1 MENFELE
8 GAVKEVMD
16 GILPKKSRKIYE
28 AQYDTFVK
36 WCCQRK
42 LENVN
47 EDVLLKSKT
56 LSSSTLWAH
65 YSMLKTML
73 NVKRNIDVSKFY
85 KLSAFLKR
93 KSEGYKPKKAKV
105 LTLDQI
111 DKFLLEAPDKDFL
124 MIKVALIFGVAGAC
138 RGKELETSI
147 NN

>member
-1 MENFELE
+1 MSTKMFYLCFFAE
-8 GAVKEVMD
+8 
-16 GILPKKSRKIYE
+16 
-28 AQYDTFVK
+28 
-36 WCCQRK
+36 
-42 LENVN
+42 
-47 EDVLLKSKT
+47 KSKT

-124 MIKVALIFGVAGAC
+124 MINARMQYENI
-138 RGKELETSI
+138 
-147 NN
+147 

>member
-8 GAVKEVMD
+8 DAVKEVMD

-47 EDVLLKSKT
+47 EDVLLVFFAEKSKT

-73 NVKRNIDVSKFY
+73 NVKRNI
-85 KLSAFLKR
+85 
-93 KSEGYKPKKAKV
+93 G
-105 LTLDQI
+105 
-111 DKFLLEAPDKDFL
+111 
-124 MIKVALIFGVAGAC
+124 VALIFGVAGAC
-138 RGKELETSI
+138 RGKELHELTISDVTDMDHALLV
-147 NN
+147 NVRNTKK

>member
-8 GAVKEVMD
+8 EAVKEVMD

-28 AQYDTFVK
+28 AQYDTF
-36 WCCQRK
+36 
-42 LENVN
+42 
-47 EDVLLKSKT
+47 KSKT

-124 MIKVALIFGVAGAC
+124 MIKVALIFWC
-138 RGKELETSI
+138 RRCLQRQRVTSM